1 MSPKLRSGLLILALA
16 VTLGTVYWASRL
28 DSSEEAVEPV
38 ADSRPRA
45 APAGSASVAQGT
57 AELDLERL
65 RRGPSLDP
73 SADPFALRDFRPA
86 PPVVKHPIAMPAAE
100 VAPPP
105 PPPPQAPPLP
115 FSYLGKLAEGES
127 TTVFLSFGDRNLVVK
142 TGDVIDNN
150 YRVDE
155 VTDAAVVLT
164 YLPLTVKQTLPIG
177 AKQ

>member
-1 MSPKLRSGLLILALA
+1 MSPKLRSGLLIVGLAA
-16 VTLGTVYWASRL
+16 TLGAVYWASRL

-38 ADSRPRA
+38 AVSRPRA
-45 APAGSASVAQGT
+45 APAGPATVARGT
-57 AELDLERL
+57 GELDLERL
-65 RRGPSLDP
+65 HRGPSLDP

-86 PPVVKHPIAMPAAE
+86 PAVVKHPIAVPAAE
-100 VAPPP
+100 VAPAP

-115 FSYLGKLAEGES
+115 FSYMGKLAEGDN
-127 TTVFLSFGDRNLVVK
+127 TTVFLTLGDRNLVVRV
-142 TGDVIDNN
+142 GDMIDNN
-150 YRVDE
+150 YRVEE

>member
-1 MSPKLRSGLLILALA
+1 
-16 VTLGTVYWASRL
+16 
-28 DSSEEAVEPV
+28 
-38 ADSRPRA
+38 
-45 APAGSASVAQGT
+45 
-57 AELDLERL
+57 
-65 RRGPSLDP
+65 
-73 SADPFALRDFRPA
+73 LRDFRPA
-86 PPVVKHPIAMPAAE
+86 PPVVKRPIALPAEDMAS
-100 VAPPP
+100 PL

-115 FSYLGKLAEGES
+115 FAYLGKLAEGDS
-127 TTVFLSFGDRNLVVK
+127 TTVFLSFGDRNLVVR

>member
-16 VTLGTVYWASRL
+16 STLGSVHWASRL

-105 PPPPQAPPLP
+105 PPPQAPPLP
-115 FSYLGKLAEGES
+115 FSYLGKLAEGDS
-127 TTVFLSFGDRNLVVK
+127 TTVFLSLGDRNLIVRA
-142 TGDVIDNN
+142 GDVIENN
-150 YRVDE
+150 YRVEE

>member
-16 VTLGTVYWASRL
+16 STLGSVHWASRL
-28 DSSEEAVEPV
+28 DSSEEAVEAV
-38 ADSRPRA
+38 AESRPRT
-45 APAGSASVAQGT
+45 APTGSATVARGT
-57 AELDLERL
+57 GELDLERL

-86 PPVVKHPIAMPAAE
+86 PPVVKRPIALPAAE

-105 PPPPQAPPLP
+105 APPPQAPPLP
-115 FSYLGKLAEGES
+115 FSYLGKLAEGDS
-127 TTVFLSFGDRNLVVK
+127 TTVFLSLGDRNLIVRA
-142 TGDVIDNN
+142 GDVIENN
-150 YRVDE
+150 YRVEE